1 MFKDFAFKQFE
12 LYEVGGAR
20 LAASRAV
27 LVVFFFI
34 VANIVWTSR
43 VQEIDFFVFPFRNVR
58 FGVSFAVCGTGLYKR
73 NVSSSEESLFF

>member
-43 VQEIDFFVFPFRNVR
+43 VQEIDF
-58 FGVSFAVCGTGLYKR
+58 
-73 NVSSSEESLFF
+73 LFFLSEM